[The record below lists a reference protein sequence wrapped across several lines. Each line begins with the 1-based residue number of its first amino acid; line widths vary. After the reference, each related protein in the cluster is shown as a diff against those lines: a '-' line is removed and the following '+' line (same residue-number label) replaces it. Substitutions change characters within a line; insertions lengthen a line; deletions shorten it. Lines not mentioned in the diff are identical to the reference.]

1 MLVHTTVFRLLSV
14 VWHVCSSYPH
24 NSPMSRHLAA
34 QTAGVDHT
42 VRGHGFP
49 IKSYFP
55 LAGCDP
61 EGSQTKL
68 FQKQTYAQPTSIQHS
83 FRNYRFLRYTRNQT
97 YLRNPNFYY
106 RIHKCLPHDLI
117 LSLNNPFHASPAH
130 FF

>member
-1 MLVHTTVFRLLSV
+1 MLRAFRFVRLVLILVTLVRFNFSEYIHSMLAHTTVFRLVSA

-24 NSPMSRHLAA
+24 NSPVLRHLDA

-42 VRGHGFP
+42 VRGPGFS

-68 FQKQTYAQPTSIQHS
+68 SQKQ
-83 FRNYRFLRYTRNQT
+83 
-97 YLRNPNFYY
+97 
-106 RIHKCLPHDLI
+106 K
-117 LSLNNPFHASPAH
+117 
-130 FF
+130 